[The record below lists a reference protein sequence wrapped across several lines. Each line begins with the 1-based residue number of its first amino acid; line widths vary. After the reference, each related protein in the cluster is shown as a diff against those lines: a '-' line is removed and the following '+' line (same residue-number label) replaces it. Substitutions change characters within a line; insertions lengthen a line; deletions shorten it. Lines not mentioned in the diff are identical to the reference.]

1 MEKVI
6 HYTVTMADQG
16 LTLRQI
22 LKDRCF
28 LSAGQIRHILNLKG
42 ALCFHSSTARE
53 TTEPLFT
60 MKTIVASGDE
70 IHIVLPDEGPS
81 VVPAEGDL
89 SILYQSDDLWMVDKP
104 SGMAVH
110 PAHGHYNDTLVNYL
124 AARFPEPIRLIGRL
138 DKETSGV
145 IAVARNTPAAT
156 ILERQRTD
164 GTFSRFYLAL
174 ILGKM
179 QEKSGLIDQPLL
191 ETREHTPLGKNAQP
205 LRLMKPDTSGKIAQT
220 EYEVVTSVEVPCQTS
235 SQTISLVRIHLLT
248 GRTHQIRAHF
258 AFLGHPL
265 LGDELYQEFTG
276 IISPVPA
283 PRTMLHS
290 WKICLKHPF
299 TGESLEITA
308 PLPEDFRSFL
318 S

>member
-6 HYTVTMADQG
+6 RYTVTSADQG
-16 LTLRQI
+16 LSVRQI

-28 LSAGQIRHILNLKG
+28 LSAGQIRHVLNLKG
-42 ALCFHSSTARE
+42 ALGFHASPARKTA
-53 TTEPLFT
+53 EPLFT
-60 MKTIVASGDE
+60 MKTIVCEGDE
-70 IHIVLPDEGPS
+70 ITLILPDEGPS
-81 VVPAEGDL
+81 VVPRDGNL
-89 SILYQSDDLWMVDKP
+89 SILYESGDLLMVDKP

-110 PAHGHYNDTLVNYL
+110 PAHGHYDDTLVNYL
-124 AARFPEPIRLIGRL
+124 AARYPEPIRLIGRL
-138 DKETSGV
+138 DKETSGL

-164 GTFSRFYLAL
+164 GSLSRIYLAL
-174 ILGKM
+174 VLGEI
-179 QEKSGLIDQPLL
+179 EKSGLIDQPLS
-191 ETREHTPLGKNAQP
+191 ETREHTPLGENGRP
-205 LRLMKPDTSGKIAQT
+205 LRLMKPDPSGKSART
-220 EYEVVTSVEVPCQTS
+220 EYQVLSVCEISCGDS
-235 SQTISLVRIHLLT
+235 LQTISLVRIHLLT

-265 LGDELYQEFTG
+265 LGDQLYQEFTG

-290 WKICLKHPF
+290 WKIQAKEPF
-299 TGESLEITA
+299 TKEELDVTA
-308 PLPEDFRSFL
+308 PLPEDFKAFL